1 MNKETAPRRFG
12 PDFVAGQLDRYGKRP
27 PESRMLS
34 YDLAVLDEYEP
45 WRIWLDEQ
53 LDLLPDATA
62 AVFAAN
68 LWRDQNFWPNII
80 ELAAGAALRRKSLTV
95 EFERR
100 WGTLTPDWTVLD
112 EAGVPVALVEV
123 LTHSP
128 QLLLQADPAIR
139 LAPDVPLSGPRRSA
153 ERRLTLALYFL
164 PQAEREHYRQE
175 LLTSAVHR
183 FDLIDRQ
190 RNEVSLPRQEWEIAE
205 ALREYTRLVKAE
217 PSNPRSGRVAALLDT
232 RRRALR
238 ASLDGIAR
246 RVKALEAY
254 AEQVAQAD
262 DRYRELQQI
271 QALTDGSGDVLDFLA
286 RTVRDDFAVAEIEG
300 MTGEAV
306 AVADAFTMALESAK
320 EAAVIALPTRTIAA

>member
-1 MNKETAPRRFG
+1 MKKNPPSSPRLAAVAVMDPGLAGRDRALLERAERHPRSYSGGVWWATAPRLVRPG
-12 PDFVAGQLDRYGKRP
+12 AVVVGLAGGAWVTGEFEWHDPSAHEGR
-27 PESRMLS
+27 
-34 YDLAVLDEYEP
+34 
-45 WRIWLDEQ
+45 
-53 LDLLPDATA
+53 ATA
-62 AVFAAN
+62 MDAVGLSLQGVVDALHAALTYAWPLGVGAFA
-68 LWRDQNFWPNII
+68 L
-80 ELAAGAALRRKSLTV
+80 LAAAYATDAAARNKAARLKDRCVRPNELGDDA
-95 EFERR
+95 R
-100 WGTLTPDWTVLD
+100 TLL
-112 EAGVPVALVEV
+112 ARA
-123 LTHSP
+123 
-128 QLLLQADPAIR
+128 QQAKKA
-139 LAPDVPLSGPRRSA
+139 V
-153 ERRLTLALYFL
+153 
-164 PQAEREHYRQE
+164 
-175 LLTSAVHR
+175 LTSAVHR

-286 RTVRDDFAVAEIEG
+286 RTVRDEFAVAEIEG
-300 MTGEAV
+300 MTGEAA
-306 AVADAFTMALESAK
+306 AVADAFTSALESAK

>member
-1 MNKETAPRRFG
+1 MKKNLPSSQRLAAVAVMDPGLAGRDRALLERAERHPRSYSGGEMSVWWATAPRLVRPGAVVVGLAGGAWVTGEFEWHDPNAHEGRATAPMDGVG
-12 PDFVAGQLDRYGKRP
+12 PSLQG
-27 PESRMLS
+27 
-34 YDLAVLDEYEP
+34 VLDALHSALTY
-45 WRIWLDEQ
+45 
-53 LDLLPDATA
+53 A
-62 AVFAAN
+62 
-68 LWRDQNFWPNII
+68 WPLGVGALAL
-80 ELAAGAALRRKSLTV
+80 LAAAYATDAAARNKAARLKDRRVRPTELGDDA
-95 EFERR
+95 R
-100 WGTLTPDWTVLD
+100 TLL
-112 EAGVPVALVEV
+112 ARA
-123 LTHSP
+123 
-128 QLLLQADPAIR
+128 QQAKKA
-139 LAPDVPLSGPRRSA
+139 V
-153 ERRLTLALYFL
+153 
-164 PQAEREHYRQE
+164 
-175 LLTSAVHR
+175 LTSAVHR

-217 PSNPRSGRVAALLDT
+217 PANPRSGRVAALLDT

-300 MTGEAV
+300 MTGEAA